1 MWKVEKRQLESGKAK
16 VKSVCEQ
23 NPKFYY
29 LYMLGINVFFQILK
43 LFMLYGSGR
52 AISIPYPNLI
62 FLLWVL
68 PKLEWEKNSYS
79 FESVSIRFE

>member
-29 LYMLGINVFFQILK
+29 LYMLGINVFFSNFKVI
-43 LFMLYGSGR
+43 YVVRVG
-52 AISIPYPNLI
+52 
-62 FLLWVL
+62 
-68 PKLEWEKNSYS
+68 
-79 FESVSIRFE
+79 